1 MDSPSLQHVFFSCFL
16 LFLSLH
22 TFTYA
27 QEDCNKTSK
36 ILRSFNLNQ
45 KCNRTV
51 LDEKQKHHV
60 QAQTTVLLIP
70 SLYLVAFI
78 IGLPAN
84 ATALWV
90 LIARTKKMPST
101 ALLINL
107 TSTDLLLMVVLP
119 FRIAYH
125 FQGNNWIFGEV
136 TCRFVSALF
145 YGNMY
150 GSILCLM
157 LISIDRYIA
166 LVHPFS
172 AKAFRSRKNSICMS
186 LAVWV
191 VVIGAMLPLLLTRQA
206 YTEDDLNI
214 TLCHDALPQV
224 VQEKM
229 FFPYF
234 TSLFAIG
241 FVIPLCVILFCYG
254 SILWTLV
261 SSDKRYIHAVKVT
274 ALVLVVFIFCF
285 LPSNIMLLLHYS
297 SLLENSEELYFPYMI
312 SLALSTFNSSLD
324 PFIYYYVSDDFRA
337 KLRKLFVCHRTKYE
351 FTSGSS
357 ANTDSS
363 SKCKSNGTGMTALNR
378 STDPS

>member
-1 MDSPSLQHVFFSCFL
+1 MDSPSVEWAAISVALVFVPFL
-16 LFLSLH
+16 
-22 TFTYA
+22 TFTHA
-27 QEDCNKTSK
+27 KNGNDTVPFSLIISVDNDIHEVDNQSME
-36 ILRSFNLNQ
+36 ILQSP
-45 KCNRTV
+45 
-51 LDEKQKHHV
+51 
-60 QAQTTVLLIP
+60 TTVLLIP

-107 TSTDLLLMVVLP
+107 TSADLLLMVVLP

-125 FQGNNWIFGEV
+125 FQGNNWIFGEI
-136 TCRFVSALF
+136 TCRCVSALF
-145 YGNMY
+145 YSNMY
-150 GSILCLM
+150 GSIICLM
-157 LISIDRYIA
+157 LISIDRYFA
-166 LVHPFS
+166 FVHPFG
-172 AKAFRSRKNSICMS
+172 AQAFRSRKNSICMS
-186 LAVWV
+186 LAVWA

-206 YTEDDLNI
+206 YTVANSTI
-214 TLCHDALPQV
+214 TLCHDALPQMD
-224 VQEKM
+224 QEKV

-274 ALVLVVFIFCF
+274 VLVLVVFIVCF

-337 KLRKLFVCHRTKYE
+337 KATKLFACCRDNNYYKA
-351 FTSGSS
+351 GSS
-357 ANTDSS
+357 SS
-363 SKCKSNGTGMTALNR
+363 SKHHSSMSSNTRISTLN
-378 STDPS
+378 TVNH